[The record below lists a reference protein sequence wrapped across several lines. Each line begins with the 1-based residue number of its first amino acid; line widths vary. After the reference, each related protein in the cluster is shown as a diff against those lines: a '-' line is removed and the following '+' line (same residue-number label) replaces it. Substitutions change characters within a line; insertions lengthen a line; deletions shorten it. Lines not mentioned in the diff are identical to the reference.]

1 MRYLDKEAIENIA
14 IGAAFLG
21 TGGGGDPY
29 IGKLMA
35 LSAIEKNGPVKL
47 YSVEEIADE
56 DFFIPAAM
64 MGAPSVLVEKFP
76 RGDEFV
82 KVFQKLAQYLGKD
95 KIAGTYPMEA
105 GGVNSMIPIVVAA
118 QLGLPLI
125 DCDGMGR
132 AFPEL
137 QMVTFHLDGISA
149 TPMAITDEKGNIGIF
164 ETIDNK
170 WTERLARTATVEM
183 GASALV
189 SLYPTTGA
197 QMKQSGVH
205 HIITLS
211 EKIGEIIA
219 SKNKE
224 VKDKLQELL
233 DLVSGFELF
242 QGKIVDVIRETKG
255 GFNLGKMNL
264 EGIDAN
270 KEEQMKVHFQNE
282 NLIAEK
288 NEQVI
293 AMTPDLICLV
303 DYETLLPVTTESL
316 KYGKRVRVIGLP
328 ANEKWRTAKGIETAG
343 PKYFGYDYDYEP
355 IEAIVK
361 KEVAKHV

>member
-1 MRYLDKEAIENIA
+1 MRYLDKEAIEHIA

-29 IGKLMA
+29 IGKMMA

-47 YSVEEIADE
+47 YSVDEIEDE

-82 KVFQKLAQYLGKD
+82 KVFQKLAKYIGKE
-95 KIAGTYPMEA
+95 KITGTYPMEA

-118 QLGLPLI
+118 QLDIPLI

-137 QMVTFHLDGISA
+137 QMVTFNLDGISA

-170 WTERLARTATVEM
+170 WTERIARSATVEM
-183 GASALV
+183 GASSLV

-197 QMKQSGVH
+197 QIKQSGVH

-219 SKNKE
+219 SKSRN
-224 VKDKLQELL
+224 VKDKLDELL
-233 DLVSGFELF
+233 QLVSGYELF

-264 EGIDAN
+264 EGMEVN
-270 KEEQMKVHFQNE
+270 KNETMKVHFQNE

-288 NEQVI
+288 NDQVV

-328 ANEKWRTAKGIETAG
+328 AHEKWRTDKGIETAG
-343 PKYFGYDYDYEP
+343 PKYFGYDYDYAP
-355 IEAIVK
+355 IEELVK
-361 KEVAKHV
+361 KVVAEHV

>member
-1 MRYLDKEAIENIA
+1 MRYLDKVAIEHIA

-35 LSAIEKNGPVKL
+35 LSAIEKNGPVRL
-47 YSVEEIADE
+47 YSVDEIEDE

-64 MGAPSVLVEKFP
+64 MGAPSVLIEKFP

-82 KVFQKLAQYLGKD
+82 KVFQKLAKYLGKE
-95 KIAGTYPMEA
+95 KITGTYPMEA

-149 TPMAITDEKGNIGIF
+149 TPMAISDEKGNIGIF

-170 WTERLARTATVEM
+170 WTERIARSATVEM

-197 QMKQSGVH
+197 QVKKSGVH

-211 EKIGEIIA
+211 EKVGEIIA
-219 SKNKE
+219 SKD
-224 VKDKLQELL
+224 KDANEKLQELL
-233 DLVSGFELF
+233 RLVSGYELF

-264 EGIDAN
+264 EGIEGN
-270 KEEQMKVHFQNE
+270 KDENMKVHFQNE

-288 NEQVI
+288 NDQVVG
-293 AMTPDLICLV
+293 MTPDLICLV

-328 ANEKWRTAKGIETAG
+328 AHEKWRTEKGIETAG
-343 PKYFGYDYDYEP
+343 PKYFGYDYEYVP
-355 IEAIVK
+355 IEELVK
-361 KEVAKHV
+361 KVVVKHV

>member
-1 MRYLDKEAIENIA
+1 MRYLDKAAVENIA
-14 IGAAFLG
+14 VGAAFLG

-35 LSAIEKNGPVKL
+35 LSAIEKFGPVKL
-47 YSVEEIADE
+47 CSVDEIEDE

-76 RGDEFV
+76 KGDEFV
-82 KVFQKLAQYLGKD
+82 KVFQKLANYLGKEQ
-95 KIAGTYPMEA
+95 IAGTFPMEA

-137 QMVTFHLDGISA
+137 QMVTFNLDGIPA

-170 WTERLARTATVEM
+170 WTERLARAATVEM

-189 SLYPTTGA
+189 SLYPATGA
-197 QMKQSGVH
+197 QIKQSGVH
-205 HIITLS
+205 HIVTLS
-211 EKIGEIIA
+211 QQIGEIIT
-219 SKNKE
+219 SKNRDAG
-224 VKDKLQELL
+224 DKLQELL
-233 DLVSGFELF
+233 NLVSGYELF

-255 GFNLGKMNL
+255 GFNLGQMHL
-264 EGIDAN
+264 DGIEAH
-270 KEEQMKVHFQNE
+270 KGGVMKVHFQNE
-282 NLIAEK
+282 NLVAEK
-288 NEQVI
+288 NGQVI

-303 DYETLLPVTTESL
+303 DYETLSPVTTESL

-328 ANEKWRTAKGIETAG
+328 AHDKWRTEKGIQTAG
-343 PKYFGYDYDYEP
+343 PRYFGYDYDYVP
-355 IEAIVK
+355 IEEMVK
-361 KEVAKHV
+361 KAVAENV

>member
-1 MRYLDKEAIENIA
+1 MRYLDKEAIEHIA

-47 YSVEEIADE
+47 YSVDEITDD

-64 MGAPSVLVEKFP
+64 MGAPSVLIEKFP

-82 KVFQKLAQYLGKD
+82 KVFQKLAQYLGKE

-137 QMVTFHLDGISA
+137 QMVTFHLAGISA
-149 TPMAITDEKGNIGIF
+149 TPMAISDEKGNMGIF
-164 ETIDNK
+164 ETLDNK

-183 GASALV
+183 GASSLV

-197 QMKQSGVH
+197 QIKQSGVH

-219 SKNKE
+219 SKEQE
-224 VKDKLQELL
+224 VKEKIQALL
-233 DLVSGFELF
+233 TLVSGYELF

-264 EGIDAN
+264 EGIDEH
-270 KEEQMKVHFQNE
+270 KGDQMNVHFQNE
-282 NLIAEK
+282 NLVAEK
-288 NEQVI
+288 NEQVV

-316 KYGKRVRVIGLP
+316 KYGKRVRVMGLP
-328 ANEKWRTAKGIETAG
+328 AHEKWRTAKGIETAG
-343 PKYFGYDYDYEP
+343 PKYFGYDYDYVP
-355 IEAIVK
+355 IEEMVK

>member
-47 YSVEEIADE
+47 YSVDEIEDG

-82 KVFQKLAQYLGKD
+82 KVFQKLANYLGKD

-118 QLGLPLI
+118 QLDLPLI

-137 QMVTFHLDGISA
+137 QMVTFHLDGIPA

-170 WTERLARTATVEM
+170 WTERIARAATVEM
-183 GASALV
+183 GASSLV

-197 QMKQSGVH
+197 QIKKSGVH
-205 HIITLS
+205 NIITLS
-211 EKIGEIIA
+211 EKIGAIIS
-219 SKNKE
+219 SKDRDPNE
-224 VKDKLQELL
+224 KLEELL
-233 DLVSGFELF
+233 KLVSGYELF

-264 EGIDAN
+264 EGIAVN
-270 KEEQMKVHFQNE
+270 KEENMKVHFQNE

-288 NEQVI
+288 DGQVI
-293 AMTPDLICLV
+293 AMTPDLLCLV

-316 KYGKRVRVIGLP
+316 KYGKRVRVLGLP
-328 ANEKWRTAKGIETAG
+328 ANEKWRTNKGIETAG
-343 PKYFGYDYDYEP
+343 PKYFGYDYDYVP
-355 IEAIVK
+355 IEELVK
-361 KEVAKHV
+361 KVVAKHV

>member
-47 YSVEEIADE
+47 YSVDEIADE
-56 DFFIPAAM
+56 GFFIPAAM

-82 KVFQKLAQYLGKD
+82 KVFQKLAQYLGKE

-197 QMKQSGVH
+197 QMKKSGVH

-224 VKDKLQELL
+224 VNDKLQELL
-233 DLVSGFELF
+233 NLVSGFELF

-270 KEEQMKVHFQNE
+270 KDEQMKVHFQNE
-282 NLIAEK
+282 NLLAEK
-288 NEQVI
+288 NEQVV

-343 PKYFGYDYDYEP
+343 PKYFGYDYDYKP
-355 IEAIVK
+355 IEEIVK
-361 KEVAKHV
+361 KGVTEHV

>member
-35 LSAIEKNGPVKL
+35 LSAIEKNGPVRL
-47 YSVEEIADE
+47 YTVDEVEDE

-82 KVFQKLAQYLGKD
+82 KVFQKLANYLGKD

-118 QLGLPLI
+118 QLNLPLI

-137 QMVTFHLDGISA
+137 QMVTFHLDGIPA

-170 WTERLARTATVEM
+170 WTERIARAATVEM
-183 GASALV
+183 GASSLV

-197 QMKQSGVH
+197 QIKKSGVH
-205 HIITLS
+205 NIITLS
-211 EKIGEIIA
+211 ENIGAII
-219 SKNKE
+219 SL
-224 VKDKLQELL
+224 KDRDPNEKLEELL
-233 DLVSGFELF
+233 NLVSGYELF
-242 QGKIVDVIRETKG
+242 QGKIIDVIRETKG
-255 GFNLGKMNL
+255 GFNLGKMAL
-264 EGIDAN
+264 EGIAEN
-270 KEEQMKVHFQNE
+270 KNENMKVHFQNE

-288 NEQVI
+288 DGQVV
-293 AMTPDLICLV
+293 AMTPDLLCLV

-316 KYGKRVRVIGLP
+316 KYGKRVRVLGLP
-328 ANEKWRTAKGIETAG
+328 AHEKWRTEKGIETAG
-343 PKYFGYDYDYEP
+343 PKYFGYDYDYVP
-355 IEAIVK
+355 IEELVK
-361 KEVAKHV
+361 KVVAKHV

>member
-47 YSVEEIADE
+47 YSVDEIADE

-82 KVFQKLAQYLGKD
+82 KVFQKLAQYLGKE

-197 QMKQSGVH
+197 QMKKSGVH

-224 VKDKLQELL
+224 VNDKLQELL
-233 DLVSGFELF
+233 NLVSGFELF

-270 KEEQMKVHFQNE
+270 KDEQMKVHFQNE
-282 NLIAEK
+282 NLLAEK
-288 NEQVI
+288 NEQVV

-355 IEAIVK
+355 IEEIVK
-361 KEVAKHV
+361 KGVAEHV

>member
-1 MRYLDKEAIENIA
+1 MRYLDKAAIEHIA

-35 LSAIEKNGPVKL
+35 ISAIEKNGPVQL
-47 YSVEEIADE
+47 VTVDEIEDE
-56 DFFIPAAM
+56 DFFIPTAM
-64 MGAPSVLVEKFP
+64 MGAPSVSSEKFP
-76 RGDEFV
+76 NGEEFV
-82 KVFQKLAQYLGKD
+82 NVFQKLSQYLGKD

-118 QLGLPLI
+118 QLGLPLV

-137 QMVTFHLDGISA
+137 QMVTFNLDGISA

-164 ETIDNK
+164 ETINNR

-183 GASALV
+183 GASSLV
-189 SLYPTTGA
+189 SLYPTTGL

-205 HIITLS
+205 HIVTLS
-211 EKIGEIIA
+211 EKIGQIIA
-219 SKNKE
+219 SKHKDA
-224 VKDKLQELL
+224 KDKLSELL
-233 DLVSGFELF
+233 TLVSGYELF

-255 GFNLGKMNL
+255 GFNLGRINL
-264 EGIDAN
+264 EGIEAH
-270 KEEQMKVHFQNE
+270 KGGMMKVHFQNE

-288 NEQVI
+288 DDEVI
-293 AMTPDLICLV
+293 AMTPDLLCLV
-303 DYETLLPVTTESL
+303 DYETLSPVTTESL

-328 ANEKWRTAKGIETAG
+328 CDHKWRTEKGIKTAG
-343 PKYFGYDYDYEP
+343 PRYFGYDYDYVP
-355 IEAIVK
+355 IEELVNKAVK
-361 KEVAKHV
+361 NHV

>member
-1 MRYLDKEAIENIA
+1 MRYLDQAAIEHIA

-35 LSAIEKNGPVKL
+35 LSAIEKNGPVRL
-47 YSVEEIADE
+47 YSVEEIEDE

-137 QMVTFHLDGISA
+137 QMVTFNLDGISA

-170 WTERLARTATVEM
+170 WTERIARAATVEM
-183 GASALV
+183 GASSLV

-197 QMKQSGVH
+197 QLKKSGVH
-205 HIITLS
+205 HIVTLS

-219 SKNKE
+219 SKDQE
-224 VKDKLQELL
+224 VNDKLASLL
-233 DLVSGFELF
+233 KLIAGYELF

-255 GFNLGKMNL
+255 GFNLGKMLL
-264 EGIDAN
+264 EGIDDY
-270 KEEQMKVHFQNE
+270 KEGQMKVHFQNE
-282 NLIAEK
+282 NLLAEK
-288 NEQVI
+288 NDQVV

-303 DYETLLPVTTESL
+303 DFETLLPVTTESL

-328 ANEKWRTAKGIETAG
+328 SHEKWRTAKGIETAG
-343 PKYFGYDYDYEP
+343 PKYFGYNYDFVP
-355 IEAIVK
+355 IEELVK
-361 KEVAKHV
+361 KGVAEHV

>member
-47 YSVEEIADE
+47 YAVDEIADE

-224 VKDKLQELL
+224 VKDKLQQLL

-264 EGIDAN
+264 EGIDGN
-270 KEEQMKVHFQNE
+270 KDEQMKVHFQNE

-288 NEQVI
+288 NDQVI

-328 ANEKWRTAKGIETAG
+328 ANDKWRTAKGIETAG
-343 PKYFGYDYDYEP
+343 PQYFGYDYDYEP
-355 IEAIVK
+355 IEDIVK

>member
-47 YSVEEIADE
+47 YSVDEIADE

-82 KVFQKLAQYLGKD
+82 KVFQKLAQYLGKE

-197 QMKQSGVH
+197 QMKKSGVH

-224 VKDKLQELL
+224 VNDKLQELL
-233 DLVSGFELF
+233 NLVSGFELF

-270 KEEQMKVHFQNE
+270 KDEQMKVHFQNE
-282 NLIAEK
+282 NLLAEK
-288 NEQVI
+288 NEQVV

-343 PKYFGYDYDYEP
+343 PKYFGYEYDYEP
-355 IEAIVK
+355 IEEIVK
-361 KEVAKHV
+361 KGVTEHV

>member
-1 MRYLDKEAIENIA
+1 MRYLDKASIENIA

-35 LSAIEKNGPVKL
+35 ISAVEKNGPVKL
-47 YSVEEIADE
+47 YSVDEIGDE
-56 DFFIPAAM
+56 DFFIPAAL
-64 MGAPSVLVEKFP
+64 MGAPSVSSEKFP
-76 RGDEFV
+76 NGSEFV
-82 KVFQKLAQYLGKD
+82 KVFQKLARYLGED

-137 QMVTFHLDGISA
+137 QMVTFNLDGISA

-170 WTERLARTATVEM
+170 WTERLARAATVEM

-197 QMKQSGVH
+197 QMKRSGVH
-205 HIITLS
+205 HVVTLS
-211 EKIGEIIA
+211 EQIGEIISSNHRDA
-219 SKNKE
+219 KE
-224 VKDKLQELL
+224 KLHELL
-233 DLVSGFELF
+233 KLVSGYELF

-255 GFNLGKMNL
+255 GFNLGKMD
-264 EGIDAN
+264 G
-270 KEEQMKVHFQNE
+270 
-282 NLIAEK
+282 
-288 NEQVI
+288 QVVG
-293 AMTPDLICLV
+293 MTPDLLCLV
-303 DYETLLPVTTESL
+303 DYETLTPVTTESL

-328 ANEKWRTAKGIETAG
+328 AHEKWRTDKGIQTAG
-343 PKYFGYDYDYEP
+343 PRYFGYDYDYVP
-355 IEAIVK
+355 IEELVK
-361 KEVAKHV
+361 KAVADHV

>member
-1 MRYLDKEAIENIA
+1 MRYLDKTAVEHISV
-14 IGAAFLG
+14 GAAFLG

-35 LSAIEKNGPVKL
+35 FSAIEENGPVRL
-47 YSVEEIADE
+47 YSVDEIEDE

-76 RGDEFV
+76 KGDEFV
-82 KVFQKLAQYLGKD
+82 KVFQQLAKYLGRD
-95 KIAGTYPMEA
+95 KITGTYPMEA

-137 QMVTFHLDGISA
+137 QMVTFNLDGISA
-149 TPMAITDEKGNIGIF
+149 TPMAITDEKGNVGIF

-197 QMKQSGVH
+197 QLKNSGVH
-205 HIITLS
+205 NIVTLS
-211 EKIGEIIA
+211 EKIGEIIS
-219 SKNKE
+219 SKNRDP
-224 VKDKLQELL
+224 KDKLEQLL
-233 DLVSGFELF
+233 NLTSGYELF
-242 QGKIVDVIRETKG
+242 QGKITDVIRETKG
-255 GFNLGKMNL
+255 GFNLGRMHL
-264 EGIDAN
+264 EGIEAH

-282 NLIAEK
+282 NLLAEK
-288 NEQVI
+288 NGQVVAI
-293 AMTPDLICLV
+293 TPDLICLV

-328 ANEKWRTAKGIETAG
+328 AHPKWRTDKGIETAG
-343 PKYFGYDYDYEP
+343 PRYFGYDYDYVP
-355 IEAIVK
+355 IEELVSKAV
-361 KEVAKHV
+361 EKHV